1 MIDIS
6 VTKQLKSATGNM
18 LLNIDLSIEKGTFLN
33 VYGKSGAGKTSL
45 LRMISGL
52 LAPDEGTLTVDGT
65 AWFDSKSKLDLAPQ
79 KRKVGMVFQD
89 YALFPN
95 MTVKENL
102 LFGLKKGEDVSIVD
116 QLLEITD
123 LGELQ
128 NQKPPFLSGGQQQ
141 RTALARALVQQPEIL
156 LMDEPLSALDTE
168 MRIQLQQYILQVHRE
183 FSLTTI
189 LVSHDI
195 SEIIKMA
202 DRMVV
207 LENGRIEKD
216 GKPTEV
222 FGHQEV
228 SGKFQFTGE
237 LIGMEQ
243 QGFIY
248 ILSIL
253 IGNNLVKVVAD
264 ESEAKELEIGDK
276 LLVASKAF
284 NPVVKKFN

>member
-1 MIDIS
+1 MIEIS
-6 VTKQLKSATGNM
+6 VTKHLKSSIGDM
-18 LLNIDLSIEKGTFLN
+18 LLSIDLSIEKGTFLN

-102 LFGLKKGEDVSIVD
+102 LFGLKKGQDVSIVD

-128 NQKPPFLSGGQQQ
+128 NQKPIFLSGGQQQ

-168 MRIQLQQYILQVHRE
+168 MRTQLQQYILQVHRE

-195 SEIIKMA
+195 SEIINMA

-207 LENGRIEKD
+207 LENGRIEND
-216 GKPTEV
+216 GKPAEV

-264 ESEAKELEIGDK
+264 ESEAKEFEIGDK

-284 NPVVKKFN
+284 NPVVKKLN